1 MTDLHEIGTV
11 TIDHSCITEHLLLL
25 HLTFKIQD
33 GGRPMRLRD
42 SFCMSKSY
50 RDFSIFK
57 TAAVAMMDRLKL
69 IF

>member
-11 TIDHSCITEHLLLL
+11 SVMQNEHLLLL